1 MVFSTMASLQRVT
14 IAATQL
20 SDQRLALTQAQ
31 QHYLNRVLR
40 LRQGDHFIAMDGR
53 GHGWLAVLS
62 SNPTEAA
69 ILEPISAQTELP
81 VSVTLLIA
89 LPKTGMDDIV
99 RQATELGVD
108 RIVPVISARTLL
120 NPSPQKRDR
129 WQRIAQEAAEQSERQ
144 IVPILLEPLPWAEA
158 LQTWSAGIC
167 YICAE
172 RGDRSHLLNQ
182 SQTDRA
188 RAMQASAA
196 QLTLTIATGC
206 EGGWTAAE
214 IAAAIDAG
222 YQPVSLGARI
232 LRAVTAPIAAL
243 AIVASVYESVF
254 EAMPPES
261 KAL

>member
-1 MVFSTMASLQRVT
+1 MASIQRVT
-14 IAATQL
+14 IGTAQL

-31 QHYLNRVLR
+31 QHYLCRVLR
-40 LRQGDHFIAMDGR
+40 LREGDRFIAMDGQ
-53 GHGWLAVLS
+53 GHGWLAALS
-62 SNPTEAA
+62 SNSAEAA
-69 ILEPISAQTELP
+69 ILEPVSAQTELP

-120 NPSPQKRDR
+120 NPSSQKRDR

-144 IVPILLEPLPWAEA
+144 IVPVLLEPLPWVEA
-158 LQTWSAGIC
+158 LQTWSTGIC

-182 SQTDRA
+182 LQTD
-188 RAMQASAA
+188 QFSVIPDAA
-196 QLTLTIATGC
+196 QPTLTIATGC
-206 EGGWTAAE
+206 EGGWTPAE
-214 IAAAIDAG
+214 ITAAIDAG
-222 YQPVSLGARI
+222 YQSVSLGARI

-243 AIVASVYESVF
+243 AIVASVYE
-254 EAMPPES
+254 AMPPQS
-261 KAL
+261 KAV